1 MAQMPPVFNSGLE
14 LASSVVDSELLN
26 QSWSSIWSL
35 YAEANPLSSS
45 SANFKVFKQPNLT
58 VIAFVTSPIYS
69 PQHLLQQQQEGGPDL
84 VSSESLKQHNFP
96 HLDFLCSPGNPS
108 FSFHKHAV
116 SGFAS
121 LFTSLQ
127 ASATQLLVSKD
138 GETVLESPV
147 LVTGD
152 SLGGSIAS
160 LFTLW
165 LLDSLSQLPSK
176 KPSKKLPIL
185 CITFGSPLIG
195 DKGVHGGISQRST
208 WNSYFLHV
216 VSSQDPLPT
225 LLLASSPLLRNAQ
238 LRYYYKPFGTFL
250 LTSELGCACVEDPD
264 VVSLLLSHKAV
275 EFEGSNAVSLEGLPV
290 QHYGLMVEHLKIRAL
305 CQGSSQLGGEIDD
318 SLHAGIVLLLE
329 AIGITRDQLLQQQ
342 SIINLAE
349 KTKQRL
355 LLLMR
360 SKRNAMEPNRKL
372 NEIKIKVV
380 LIGRYKQECSKKG
393 VGYYD
398 SYKNQWSTA
407 DIDIARHKKHLTN
420 YWKEMVEE
428 AQKKPQKEGSHVRV
442 SWLYGGTTYRR
453 MVEPLD
459 IADFYRGNGSK
470 RDYKN
475 QGRAKHYILLEKWL
489 QEDNA
494 AKPGSSSMKINK
506 KNRAG
511 NFTEDSCFWAN
522 VEEARISC
530 RLLKAATTGEGER
543 RLSESYLLQ
552 FEEYVMEM
560 IRNNAVDPEIFL
572 EKSSFMKWWAEF
584 QEIVG
589 KNHSSTLAGFMRNEL
604 YRCYGSEH
612 DNIL

>member
-1 MAQMPPVFNSGLE
+1 MAQKPPVFNSGLE
-14 LASSVVDSELLN
+14 LASSIVESELLDK
-26 QSWSSIWSL
+26 SWSSIWSL
-35 YAEANPLSSS
+35 YAEVNPNDLQQQSY
-45 SANFKVFKQPNLT
+45 FKVFKQPNLT

-69 PQHLLQQQQEGGPDL
+69 PQHLFQQQQEGGGSDL
-84 VSSESLKQHNFP
+84 VSSETLKQHNFP
-96 HLDFLCSPGNPS
+96 HLHFLCSTGNPS

-127 ASATQLLVSKD
+127 ASATQLLVSRD
-138 GETVLESPV
+138 GESVLESPV
-147 LVTGD
+147 IVTGH

-176 KPSKKLPIL
+176 KPSKKLPIF

-225 LLLASSPLLRNAQ
+225 LFLNSSTPLLGNPHQ
-238 LRYYYKPFGTFL
+238 QKYYYKPFGTFL
-250 LTSELGCACVEDPD
+250 LSSELGCSCVEDPE
-264 VVSLLLSHKAV
+264 VVSLLLSHKAI
-275 EFEGSNAVSLEGLPV
+275 EFEAASNLVSVQGLPV

-305 CQGSSQLGGEIDD
+305 CQGSSQLGLPIED
-318 SLHAGIVLLLE
+318 SLQAGTVLLLE
-329 AIGITRDQLLQQQ
+329 AIGITPDQQQ
-342 SIINLAE
+342 KMMNLAE
-349 KTKQRL
+349 KTKERL

-360 SKRNAMEPNRKL
+360 NKRNAMEPSRKL
-372 NEIKIKVV
+372 NEIKIKLV
-380 LIGRYKQECSKKG
+380 LLGRYKRECRKKG

-398 SYKNQWSTA
+398 SYKNQWTTA

-420 YWKEMVEE
+420 YWKEIVEE
-428 AQKKPQKEGSHVRV
+428 AEKKPQKEGSHVRV
-442 SWLYGGTTYRR
+442 SRLYGGTTYRR

-459 IADFYRGNGSK
+459 IADFYRGTNGNK

-475 QGRAKHYILLEKWL
+475 QGRSKHYILLEKWL
-489 QEDNA
+489 QEDSSA
-494 AKPGSSSMKINK
+494 AADSSMKNNK
-506 KNRAG
+506 KNRVAD
-511 NFTEDSCFWAN
+511 FTEDSCFWAN

-530 RLLKAATTGEGER
+530 RLLKVPTTDEGEKR
-543 RLSESYLLQ
+543 VSEGYLLW
-552 FEEYVMEM
+552 FEEYVMEL
-560 IRNNAVDPEIFL
+560 IRNNGVDPDIFL
-572 EKSSFMKWWAEF
+572 GKSSFMKWWAEF

-589 KNHSSTLAGFMRNEL
+589 NNHTSSLAGFMRSGI
-604 YRCYGSEH
+604 YRRYGSEQ
-612 DNIL
+612 DS